1 MWLTA
6 LHDRKRT
13 YTGRER
19 AMNHSLKK
27 ELTNRTQDQTRMWNC
42 NPIWENLSIFDES
55 GQASFLKAQTE
66 AM

>member
-1 MWLTA
+1 
-6 LHDRKRT
+6 
-13 YTGRER
+13 
-19 AMNHSLKK
+19 MNHSLKK
-27 ELTNRTQDQTRMWNC
+27 ELTKRTQDQTRMWNC

>member
-1 MWLTA
+1 
-6 LHDRKRT
+6 
-13 YTGRER
+13 
-19 AMNHSLKK
+19 MNHSLKK

-42 NPIWENLSIFDES
+42 NPIWENLRIFDES